1 MRPLLFPGD
10 LPIID
15 KPLPRFL
22 DDTAAAKLLRATRAD
37 PDPLSRLIVELL
49 ARTGI
54 RRGLPSTAVVEAVI
68 AHSDRPHFGKALVA
82 APVIRP
88 LMRRSATAVARRL
101 SLRGTS
107 FRAEVLFVV

>member
-22 DDTAAAKLLRATRAD
+22 DDAAAAKLLRATRAD

-54 RRGLPSTAVVEAVI
+54 RRGLPRTAVVEAVI

-82 APVIRP
+82 APVIGSRWGSH
-88 LMRRSATAVARRL
+88 RRGCGATTL
-101 SLRGTS
+101 STLNVFS
-107 FRAEVLFVV
+107 S